1 MGQASGDSR
10 AAGLYPIGMVTVTC
24 DRCDRRLEVPEE
36 KRGTKVQCPYC
47 GDVNVVPERD
57 PDADPPP
64 HAPHGARRDRASE
77 LGLPPDRGPERR
89 VMKVRPAM
97 FRARPALFTLLVAVL
112 AGGVIGAAVFAWR
125 GRAPYAYGAGAA
137 ALAALVWL
145 DVWKLRTMF
154 VALEI
159 TNKRT
164 VETRGLLSRA
174 TSEVLH
180 EDIKNLQITQTFWQR
195 IWGVGTIGISSSGQ
209 DGIEIVVTNMP
220 RPMEIKRTI
229 DAYRDTLG

>member
-1 MGQASGDSR
+1 
-10 AAGLYPIGMVTVTC
+10 
-24 DRCDRRLEVPEE
+24 
-36 KRGTKVQCPYC
+36 
-47 GDVNVVPERD
+47 
-57 PDADPPP
+57 
-64 HAPHGARRDRASE
+64 
-77 LGLPPDRGPERR
+77 
-89 VMKVRPAM
+89 MKVRPAM
-97 FRARPALFTLLVAVL
+97 FRARPALFTLLAAVL
-112 AGGVIGAAVFAWR
+112 VGGVIGALVFAWR
-125 GRAPYAYGAGAA
+125 RQQTYAYATGAA

-145 DVWKLRTMF
+145 GVWKLRTMF

-209 DGIEIVVTNMP
+209 DGIEIVAENMP
-220 RPMEIKRTI
+220 RPVEIKRTI

>member
-1 MGQASGDSR
+1 
-10 AAGLYPIGMVTVTC
+10 
-24 DRCDRRLEVPEE
+24 
-36 KRGTKVQCPYC
+36 
-47 GDVNVVPERD
+47 
-57 PDADPPP
+57 
-64 HAPHGARRDRASE
+64 
-77 LGLPPDRGPERR
+77 
-89 VMKVRPAM
+89 
-97 FRARPALFTLLVAVL
+97 VL

-125 GRAPYAYGAGAA
+125 GRAPYAYRAGAA

-145 DVWKLRTMF
+145 GAWKLRTMF
-154 VALEI
+154 VALVF
-159 TNKRT
+159 THQRT
-164 VETRGLLSRA
+164 AATRGLISRA
-174 TSEVLH
+174 TSGVLH